1 MNSITDFQFL
11 TVNEFV
17 KQVIEGY
24 ILSSIEETHSE
35 FQNFY
40 KNIREWLIMSY
51 DNDFEYNNN
60 EKIRQTTEEIFNQIL
75 YFRLTGKITGTIS
88 LKGYGKSQVIT

>member
-1 MNSITDFQFL
+1 MNSITDFQYL

-24 ILSSIEETHSE
+24 ILSSIEETHGE

-51 DNDFEYNNN
+51 DNDFEYDNNK
-60 EKIRQTTEEIFNQIL
+60 KIQQTTEEIFNQIL
-75 YFRLTGKITGTIS
+75 YFRLTGKLTGTIS
-88 LKGYGKSQVIT
+88 LKGYGKS